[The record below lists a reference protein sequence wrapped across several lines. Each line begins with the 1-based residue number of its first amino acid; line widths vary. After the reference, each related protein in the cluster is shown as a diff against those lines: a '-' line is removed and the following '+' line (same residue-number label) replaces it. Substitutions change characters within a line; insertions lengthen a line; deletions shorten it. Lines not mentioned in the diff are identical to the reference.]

1 MSSAITAAVVVA
13 GGAAYAANKA
23 SQASKDAS
31 KAQTQAAESG
41 IAAEIQMQE
50 RALEVMA
57 PYRNAGYSA
66 LTGLQGL
73 TDPAQR
79 AQMLGDYYNSN
90 EYSQMANQAEAST
103 LRSQSAQGGLRGGST
118 YSQLESIAPS
128 LGQSYLTNQ
137 YNQLTG
143 LANMGMGASSQG
155 ASSYSNLGSSMSNAY
170 NNIGASQASA
180 LIASQNA
187 QNQAFNTGLSA
198 LTNAGVSY
206 FGGTV

>member
-1 MSSAITAAVVVA
+1 MSGAITAAVVVA

-31 KAQTQAAESG
+31 KAQTQAAEAG
-41 IAAEIQMQE
+41 IDAEILMQE
-50 RALEVMA
+50 RALAVME

-66 LTGLQGL
+66 LTGLQDL
-73 TDPAQR
+73 TNPKQR
-79 AQMLGDYYNSN
+79 AMMLDDYYASK

-170 NNIGASQASA
+170 NNIGVSQASA

-187 QNQAFNTGLSA
+187 QNQAFNTGLTA